1 MQDLLNILALRQLG
15 QHILGSHRHFT
26 LNDCQAC
33 GPQSPKGNQNKSSQ
47 HGAPGGKKHAFKKNR
62 WLRFAM
68 KLAQMAAAA
77 SGVRRP
83 SGKNDAL
90 AKLKPANAQVQSE
103 VGS

>member
-15 QHILGSHRHFT
+15 QHILGSHRHVT

-33 GPQSPKGNQNKSSQ
+33 GPQSPKGNQNKSIQ
-47 HGAPGGKKHAFKKNR
+47 HGSPGGN
-62 WLRFAM
+62 
-68 KLAQMAAAA
+68 MAAAA